1 MKTTFFL
8 SLSLMFT
15 LLFFSFSSEAQ
26 STKSA
31 PVKTT
36 HQLEVI
42 QFHSE
47 HRCMTCN
54 NIEDLAKSVVGK
66 NSKLKFRLIN
76 VDDKKNAKMAAK
88 FEAAGTALFIYNPK
102 TGKMKDLTDFAFM
115 NAGSPDKFRSGL
127 RKEIEKF

>member
-8 SLSLMFT
+8 SLSFMFS
-15 LLFFSFSSEAQ
+15 LLFYSCSSEAQ

-31 PVKTT
+31 PVETIQ
-36 HQLEVI
+36 QLEVI

-47 HRCMTCN
+47 HRCKTCN

-76 VDDKKNAKMAAK
+76 VDDKKNANMAAQ